1 MSSGRSACG
10 RGSEAAERRHPAVE
24 GGLAATDLLGRLARA
39 RNDLEPPARALTP
52 AIGEALALLAQIA
65 GCRLA
70 RMSGSGATVFGLFE
84 TCAGAAAAARLIRAA
99 RPGWWVKG
107 TSLR

>member
-10 RGSEAAERRHPAVE
+10 RGSEAAESAIPRSRPAS
-24 GGLAATDLLGRLARA
+24 GPTDLLGRLARA
-39 RNDLEPPARALTP
+39 RNDLEPPARTLTP
-52 AIGEALALLAQIA
+52 AIGEAVALLGQTA